1 MMFNLFKKIKFN
13 SDILSFINSELDN
26 INWFSNID
34 KPNDLSINN
43 FNIKKIEEKVIRIL
57 SSKKD
62 YKNYVGLHNL
72 LLEAENRSS
81 AYLFNN
87 KRKKYNDEWNKL
99 ANKINSEIDFN
110 RIKDIEDSFNQLNKT
125 NIDLLLP
132 YVIRGYVRDL
142 YFKENDNTYPSFF
155 KDIIDIYKKGHI
167 IVGWENRF
175 KFKENLKTNPISK
188 EEGTLLIW

>member
-188 EEGTLLIW
+188 EEGTLLIR